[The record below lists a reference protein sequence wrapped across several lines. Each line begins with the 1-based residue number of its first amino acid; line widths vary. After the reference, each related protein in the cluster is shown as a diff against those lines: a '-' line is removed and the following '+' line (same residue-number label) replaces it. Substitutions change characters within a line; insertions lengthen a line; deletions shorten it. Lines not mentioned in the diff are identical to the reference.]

1 MATVDPDGTVTIN
14 ETNAEGKSIT
24 WHYKPVEG
32 QAVTVIG
39 RDNTTVLVKKVNDHT
54 NEQIWNSNGRTNR
67 SKAVLSKDGKTTTF
81 TMDGTDKDG
90 KPSATGDIWPNRV
103 HHWIPSLDH
112 PSAKATV
119 KFTISAPTKD
129 LVIANGRLDQ
139 VQDSTNTT
147 RTWTYTEGVPI
158 PAYCM
163 VIAVGVS
170 VR

>member
-1 MATVDPDGTVTIN
+1 MMKTRWLVLAFFLVAVSLAASAADMPAGGFAGTWTANFAKSKFPGRPPQVDMATVDPAGTVTIN

-90 KPSATGDIWPNRV
+90 KPF
-103 HHWIPSLDH
+103 HE
-112 PSAKATV
+112 
-119 KFTISAPTKD
+119 
-129 LVIANGRLDQ
+129 LVVYDKQ
-139 VQDSTNTT
+139 
-147 RTWTYTEGVPI
+147 
-158 PAYCM
+158 
-163 VIAVGVS
+163 
-170 VR
+170 